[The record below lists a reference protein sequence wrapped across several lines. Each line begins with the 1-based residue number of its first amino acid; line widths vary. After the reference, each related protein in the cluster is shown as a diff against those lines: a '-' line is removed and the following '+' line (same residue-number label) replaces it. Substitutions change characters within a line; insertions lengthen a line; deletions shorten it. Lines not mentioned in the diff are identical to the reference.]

1 MTKTLVLI
9 NASSVLTGSASRTAA
24 DFIVSQQ
31 GADTVINRDL
41 AQTSLPIIDE
51 AWVNA
56 RLVPADEKSEDD
68 KAILALSDTLVDE
81 LKTADTIVI
90 GMPIYNFGMPASLKA
105 WVDLVARPK
114 VTFEYTSDG
123 PRGLLEGKSAIVV
136 YASGGVPMNSPV
148 DFATPHMKTVLGFLG
163 ITDVRFVTAA
173 EITTEAAITSIAA

>member
-1 MTKTLVLI
+1 MTKTLLLI
-9 NASSVLTGSASRTAA
+9 NASSVLTGSASRAAA

-41 AQTSLPIIDE
+41 AQTSLPIINE

-56 RLVPADEKSEDD
+56 RLVPADEQTEDD

-81 LKTADTIVI
+81 LKAADTIVI

-105 WVDLVARPK
+105 WVDLVARHK

-136 YASGGVPMNSPV
+136 YASGGVPMNSSV
-148 DFATPHMKTVLGFLG
+148 DFATPHMKTVLDFLG

-173 EITTEAAITSIAA
+173 EITAEAAITSIAA